1 VGAVRDV
8 SVGRKLYGSFGI
20 VVALLL
26 GVLAVGVWGG
36 SSISSKTHSVAALGH
51 ALSDAG
57 QVKYQ
62 GADMNG
68 WETAYAFDVV
78 RGVKG
83 AASDSGASRHAFLQ
97 SAAALRHA
105 FAALSRDSLNAGER
119 AQLRRAESD
128 FARFMG
134 TDNRVIGLY
143 RKGTPAAANAA
154 TALVLGRE
162 ITLYD
167 ALSKNVDRLDAQMVR
182 RADAADSSASST
194 ASLAQTVML
203 LAGLLAVLLAGAVAF
218 LLARYVKSVLLPL
231 MQRLESLSCHC
242 LTDLGRGLAAM
253 ARGDLTV
260 PAEPVTEPIANPSRD
275 EFGRLAV
282 TFNAMLATAQGG
294 LESYNATRA
303 QLAGMIGEIANS
315 STSLSAASEEM
326 AATSEETGRAV
337 GEIASAITEVAEGAT
352 RQVAMVDHARNA
364 AEETAR
370 AAGEAR
376 EVAEEGVAAAEQASN
391 AMTLVRDASSQVS
404 DAIGSLAAKS
414 EQIGGIVE
422 TITGI
427 ADQTN
432 LLALNAAIEAARA
445 GEQGRGFAVVAEE
458 VRKLAEE
465 SQQAAATIG
474 GLISEIQAE
483 TGRTVDVVADGAQK
497 SADGAA
503 VVDQAREAFAEIGS
517 STSDIA
523 TRVAQI
529 ADAAGEIASVAEQS
543 SAATQEVS
551 ASTEQTSASTQE
563 IAASAQEL
571 ARTAEH
577 LQGLIGRFT
586 LN

>member
-1 VGAVRDV
+1 MGAVRDL

-26 GVLAVGVWGG
+26 CVLGVGVWGG
-36 SSISSKTHSVAALGH
+36 SSISSKTHTVAGLGH

-68 WETAYAFDVV
+68 WQTAYAFDIV
-78 RGVKG
+78 RGAKN
-83 AASDSGASRHAFLQ
+83 ATSNSGASRHAFLQ
-97 SAAALRHA
+97 SAAALQKA
-105 FAALSRDSLNAGER
+105 FTTLSRDSLNAGER
-119 AQLRRAESD
+119 VQLRQAESD
-128 FARFMG
+128 FAKFMS
-134 TDNRVIGLY
+134 TDNQVIALY
-143 RKGTPAAANAA
+143 RQGTPAAANTA
-154 TALVLGRE
+154 TGLVLGRE
-162 ITLYD
+162 IAIYND
-167 ALSKNVDRLDAQMVR
+167 LSKNVDQLDAQMVK

-194 ASLAQTVML
+194 ASLVQTAML
-203 LAGLLAVLLAGAVAF
+203 LAGLVAVLLAGAVAF
-218 LLARYVKSVLLPL
+218 LLARYVKSVLIPL
-231 MQRLESLSCHC
+231 MQRLDSLSSHC
-242 LTDLGRGLAAM
+242 LTGLGNGLAAM
-253 ARGDLTV
+253 AEGDLTV
-260 PAEPVTEPIANPSRD
+260 PAESVTTPIENPSKD
-275 EFGRLAV
+275 EFGRLAT
-282 TFNAMLATAQGG
+282 TFNTMLATAQAG
-294 LESYNATRA
+294 LVSYNQTRG
-303 QLAGMIGEIANS
+303 QLAGMIGEISNS

-376 EVAEEGVAAAEQASN
+376 EVSEEGVAAAEQASN
-391 AMTLVRDASSQVS
+391 AMTLVRDASTQVS

-465 SQQAAATIG
+465 SQQAAATIS

-483 TGRTVDVVADGAQK
+483 TGRTVEVVAEGAK
-497 SADGAA
+497 RSADGAA
-503 VVDQAREAFAEIGS
+503 VVEQAREAFLRIGQS
-517 STSDIA
+517 VSDIA
-523 TRVAQI
+523 GRVQQI
-529 ADAAGEIASVAEQS
+529 ADSSGEIASVAEQS
-543 SAATQEVS
+543 SATSEEVS

-571 ARTAEH
+571 AGTAEG
-577 LQGLIGRFT
+577 LQRLVSRFKV
-586 LN
+586 